1 MKLVTRKR
9 YTAEFKTQA
18 VELVE
23 FADQDLDI
31 QLMLA
36 IFERL
41 EDKTIID
48 IRAEKGE
55 FLEAFLEKG
64 ATRAF
69 SFEPY
74 PAHIA
79 HLQERFS
86 KESRVR
92 LFNFAVGERNETVK
106 LRLAPDPSDATCD
119 HRQTLAAFEQTSS
132 SQMDPEVAVSCRSLD
147 SLVGDGS
154 IPSKVGILKTAAEG
168 NGFAVIAGM
177 GSLNADVVVI
187 EFRGDLPDSNG
198 KNTCC
203 IADLDRLLRPRG
215 FSNFA
220 VAKRHDG
227 LTALQVN
234 EPKTRSG
241 DSGSVIFIHD
251 RVFAGVS
258 TVIFDA
264 AASAQNAL
272 IDKAIEY
279 RDESERRLNALQASL
294 PNSPNSPPILARI
307 VGYGLQEIYF
317 LQKNLVEFL
326 LRKSWIQVG
335 SLRQRK
341 PRRMR
346 VEKFPPPSHLESAW
360 PSMAIVTPSFMQGRF
375 LERTMQSV
383 ISQNYPR
390 LSYIVQDGGSED
402 NSVEIIKAYESRLA
416 RWKSAPDGGQADAIK
431 RGFQDRDEDIMA
443 WLNSDDLL
451 MPGALAFVGDYF
463 AANPAVDA
471 IYGHRVLIDEND
483 DEVGRWALP
492 EHDSEILNWVDYV
505 PQETLFWRRTLWNK
519 VGGIDTSF
527 QFAMDWDLLVRF
539 QQAGARMVR
548 LPYFLGCFRVHPEQ
562 KTSSRMTNSIGDQEI
577 ARIRER
583 VHMRAVNFAELS
595 RRNTDFRIRAAKTTV
610 LLSMGIRR

>member
-1 MKLVTRKR
+1 MQLSRARSKESEPGSEV
-9 YTAEFKTQA
+9 QN
-18 VELVE
+18 E
-23 FADQDLDI
+23 FADQDFDI

-48 IRAEKGE
+48 TRAGKGE
-55 FLEAFLEKG
+55 FLEAFLARG

-69 SFEPY
+69 SFESD

-86 KESRVR
+86 KEPRVR
-92 LFNFAVGERNETVK
+92 LFDFAVGERNETGK
-106 LRLAPDPSDATCD
+106 LRLAADASDASCD
-119 HRQTLAAFEQTSS
+119 DHQTP
-132 SQMDPEVAVSCRSLD
+132 MDPEGAVAGRSLD
-147 SLVGDGS
+147 SLIGDGS

-168 NGFAVIAGM
+168 NSFAVIAGM
-177 GSLNADVVVI
+177 GNLNADVVVI
-187 EFRGDLPDSNG
+187 EFRGDSPDSDG
-198 KNTCC
+198 KNACC

-227 LTALQVN
+227 FTALQVN

-258 TVIFDA
+258 PVIFDA

-279 RDESERRLNALQASL
+279 RDECERRLNALQSAL

-307 VGYGLQEIYF
+307 VEYGWQEMYF
-317 LQKNLVEFL
+317 LRKNFVEFL
-326 LRKSWIQVG
+326 LRKHWIEVG
-335 SLRQRK
+335 TLGQRK
-341 PRRMR
+341 PRKMR
-346 VEKFPPPSHLESAW
+346 AERFPPPSNLESAW

-402 NSVEIIKAYESRLA
+402 NSVEIIKAHESRLA

-431 RGFQDRDEDIMA
+431 RGFQDRHEDIMA

-483 DEVGRWALP
+483 DEVGRWVLP
-492 EHDSEILNWVDYV
+492 EHHSEILKWVDYV

-539 QQAGARMVR
+539 QQAGARIVR

-562 KTSSRMTNSIGDQEI
+562 KSSSRMTNSVGDREI

-595 RRNTDFRIRAAKTTV
+595 RHNTDFCIRAAKTAC
-610 LLSMGIRR
+610 LLAIGIRR